1 MMPTMKDATRRAA
14 FSAALLLALSLS
26 SCRKVPIT
34 SIELPEDRAE
44 AAPGLSVRAAFL
56 YDPAEIEHLFKSF
69 LPMHGIV
76 PVLVAV
82 RNDGAEPACLFS
94 RNSFDL
100 REEFGGFSL
109 CVGDSVLEPLH
120 PIDVVSIARNEG
132 RLRSYRKSA
141 KKDIVAGMVLPPAG
155 VYYAWKGFR
164 EYREFKP
171 LVAASLLPAL
181 YEGLFEPLV
190 LQPGEERSG
199 YLYFNL
205 DGKDSPYESIEEI
218 VEKEEEKE
226 TVLKHR
232 LKEGFAL
239 NHELVAKP
247 ARAAAGPGGSFGALA
262 AADSLPAKE
271 IFFLNDAEPGSGGE
285 AFFAILKGGGSESLV
300 LGRMNGGVI
309 EAPPVYIKKF
319 SGESASIAGAAAGHG
334 RIVCAVNFKRTSK
347 VFLVAGGAAAGA
359 GDDRGAEIRG
369 GIALER
375 EIELPRSVRS
385 VFIAQGGFYAL
396 TSDSFCTFFPFDALA
411 AGDYR
416 KLGSDAR
423 AVFPLPGGELAVF
436 DGSEVYLA
444 GLTDSDRLSRKGEPA
459 PLPGDPEPLGLL
471 GGRLLLRIPG
481 RKNLGDTLVVFDAG
495 SMEEISRIGLRG
507 RPSLVSIHSEGV
519 LAALEEGTILDIGPG
534 EDGAPCVHRSAWL
547 PFDPIA
553 LSGNG
558 NGITAVSAGGT
569 IYFGPLDGAPPL
581 AGEEGAPAARVP
593 VGISGPS
600 WRKFK
605 EKKPRNNR

>member
-1 MMPTMKDATRRAA
+1 MKDASRRAA

-26 SCRKVPIT
+26 SCRKVPLT
-34 SIELPEDRAE
+34 SIELPDDKAG

-56 YDPAEIEHLFKSF
+56 YDPGEIEHLFKSF

-82 RNDGAEPACLFS
+82 RNDSAEPALLFS

-100 REEFGGFSL
+100 RQEFSGFSL
-109 CVGDSVLEPLH
+109 CAGDSTLEPLH

-132 RLRSYRKSA
+132 RMRSYRKSA

-171 LVAASLLPAL
+171 LVAASLLPVL
-181 YEGLFEPLV
+181 YGGLFEPLV
-190 LQPGEERSG
+190 LQPGEEKSG

-205 DGKDSPYESIEEI
+205 DGKDSPYESIEEV

-226 TVLKHR
+226 AVLRHR
-232 LKEGFAL
+232 LKEGFEL
-239 NHELVAKP
+239 NYELVAKP
-247 ARAAAGPGGSFGALA
+247 ARVAEAGGSFGTLA
-262 AADSLPAKE
+262 VADSLPARE
-271 IFFLNDAEPGSGGE
+271 IFFLKEAAPGSGE
-285 AFFAILKGGGSESLV
+285 TFFAILKSGGSESLV
-300 LGRMNGGVI
+300 FGIMNGGVI
-309 EAPPVYIKKF
+309 EGAPVDIKKF

-334 RIVCAVNFKRTSK
+334 RIVCAVNFKRKSK
-347 VFLVAGGAAAGA
+347 VFLVAGSAAAGA

-375 EIELPRSVRS
+375 EIELPRRVRS
-385 VFIAQGGFYAL
+385 IFITQGGFFAL
-396 TSDSFCTFFPFDALA
+396 TSDSFCRFFPFDALA

-416 KLGSDAR
+416 KLGGDAR
-423 AVFPLPGGELAVF
+423 AAFPIPGGDLAVF
-436 DGSEVYLA
+436 DGPEVYLA

-459 PLPGDPEPLGLL
+459 PLQGDPEPLGFL
-471 GGRLLLRIPG
+471 GGRLLLRIQG
-481 RKNLGDTLVVFDAG
+481 RSNLGDTLVVFDAG
-495 SMEEISRIGLRG
+495 SMAEISRIGLRG
-507 RPSLVSIHSEGV
+507 RSSFVSIHSEGI
-519 LAALEEGTILDIGPG
+519 LAALEEGTILDIRPG
-534 EDGAPCVHRSAWL
+534 EDGALYVQRSAWL
-547 PFDPIA
+547 PFDLIA

-593 VGISGPS
+593 VGMSGPD

-605 EKKPRNNR
+605 EKKPRNDR